1 MNVIGWVGGVHKC
14 PYMVMWNEECHWMM
28 VHKVRRRARRRSSV
42 FCMEKEFR
50 LLYGE
55 GEGVGDSP

>member
-42 FCMEKEFR
+42 FCMEKER
-50 LLYGE
+50 VLE
-55 GEGVGDSP
+55 IVHRRSMT